1 MSIIHLSSKEYIMLD
16 YDDIKSRVSEIIS
29 IGDEAKASTKIIE
42 LNDIITQ
49 SKAQD
54 EAELTNLQNEIE
66 AKKNRIEEL
75 ENDNKEIRQAN
86 ADVMLKYGQ
95 LLTQTQPIVTPVVQE
110 EEEKA
115 LSWEEIS
122 KME

>member
-1 MSIIHLSSKEYIMLD
+1 MLD

-86 ADVMLKYGQ
+86 ADVMLKYRQ

>member
-1 MSIIHLSSKEYIMLD
+1 MLD